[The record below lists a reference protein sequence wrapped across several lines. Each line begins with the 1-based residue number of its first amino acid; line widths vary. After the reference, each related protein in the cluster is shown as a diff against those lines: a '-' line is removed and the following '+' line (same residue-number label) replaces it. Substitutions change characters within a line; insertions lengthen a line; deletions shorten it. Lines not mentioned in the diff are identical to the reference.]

1 MNRVLLILL
10 VCVVLLGC
18 RDQGVEPQPP
28 PVSHPGPEVSLCRG
42 VVAVIFTEGTTAE
55 EAEQLV
61 KDLGLSFKFA
71 PTGSPLSGVISVPV
85 GSEDEWVVR
94 LKTYPIVKSAGRI
107 GVVTQE

>member
-1 MNRVLLILL
+1 M
-10 VCVVLLGC
+10 
-18 RDQGVEPQPP
+18 
-28 PVSHPGPEVSLCRG
+28 
-42 VVAVIFTEGTTAE
+42 E

-61 KDLGLSFKFA
+61 KDLGLSFEFA

-94 LKTYPIVKSAGRI
+94 LKTYPIVKSVGRI